1 MGGNTQ
7 KDSISVPKISCGKGF
22 IDKDSISV
30 HKIICGKGV
39 IDNVTRHCLY

>member
-7 KDSISVPKISCGKGF
+7 KDSISVPKISWGKGF

-30 HKIICGKGV
+30 PKIICGKGV